1 MALAKNESK
10 RKLSDGAYGGING
23 EDYIPFIPAENVLS
37 ETTSLSIIVGVIFAV
52 IFAAANTYLGLKA
65 GMTISAAIPAAV
77 LSTGLLKSVFKRN
90 SILEANM
97 ATAIA
102 ATGES
107 VAAGLLFTLPAI
119 AIWGFKDE
127 FTLER
132 IIFAV
137 LIGGLFGIFFVVPLR
152 RYLTVQEHGNLL
164 YPEGMAASEV
174 LVTSNQGGSGFLTVL
189 SGMLTGG
196 IYKLLSGGFA
206 IWTEEPA
213 WNLNWFQGTQ
223 VGVNVLASLLGVGF
237 IVGIDVSLYMLAGG
251 VLAWLGLIP
260 LIKFFGDGLIKPI
273 YPATTLI
280 KDMSATQIW
289 GNYIRY
295 IGAGGVLAG
304 GFITLFKTF
313 PTLIKAFKDSLSGFG
328 SKISLSKRTDSD
340 ISMTLVIGGSVFL
353 FLLTWL
359 LPIFKMSFIG
369 SLMTVIFSFFFA
381 VVSARM
387 TGIVGESNN
396 PVSGMTIATL
406 LVSTSI
412 LKLLGVVG
420 NNGMIL
426 AITIGGIVCIAAATA
441 GCNAQSLKTC
451 YIIGGSPRKIESNL
465 YLGIAISS
473 VFAGLVLIMLNN
485 SYGIG
490 TKYVPAPQA
499 TIMSMVVKGIMNG
512 HLPWILILAGVFM
525 GIMIE
530 MMHIPVLPF
539 ALGLYLPF
547 ELSAAILVG
556 GIIRW
561 IVEKKYK
568 KDEKLFKEKTEKG
581 VLISSGL
588 VAGDALMGLIIAIFA
603 GLKININFGANWI
616 TNNVSFGS
624 WFALIMFILL
634 GIYLYGYTCKN
645 NKENSNS

>member
-1 MALAKNESK
+1 MASGKAEYG
-10 RKLSDGAYGGING
+10 RKLSDGAYGGISG
-23 EDYIPFIPAENVLS
+23 DKYVPFVPAEEVLPES
-37 ETTSLSIIVGVIFAV
+37 TFLSLVIGVIFAIV
-52 IFAAANTYLGLKA
+52 FAAANTYLGLKT

-77 LSTGLLKSVFKRN
+77 LSTGILKTIFRRN

-107 VAAGLLFTLPAI
+107 VAAGLLFSFPAI
-119 AIWGFKDE
+119 AIWGFKNE

-137 LIGGLFGIFFVVPLR
+137 LIGGLFGVLFVVPLR
-152 RYLTVQEHGNLL
+152 RYLTVEEHGKLL

-174 LVTSNQGGSGFLTVL
+174 LVTSNQGGSGFMTVL

-196 IYKLLSGGFA
+196 IYKLLSGGFS
-206 IWTEEPA
+206 IWSEEPA
-213 WNLNWFQGTQ
+213 WNLNWFKGTQ
-223 VGVNVLASLLGVGF
+223 VGINVLASLLGVGF
-237 IVGIDVSLYMLAGG
+237 IVGIEISSYMLAGG
-251 VLAWLGLIP
+251 ILAWLGLIP
-260 LIKFFGDGLIKPI
+260 LIKFFGDGLTSPI

-280 KDMSATQIW
+280 KDMSASQIW
-289 GNYIRY
+289 GSYIRY

-328 SKISLSKRTDSD
+328 ASAKKQKRTDSD
-340 ISMTLVIGGSVFL
+340 ISINIVIIGAIFL

-359 LPIFKMSFIG
+359 LPIFKMTFIG
-369 SLMTVIFSFFFA
+369 SLLTILFSFFFA

-406 LVSTSI
+406 LVVTSI
-412 LKLLGVVG
+412 LKLTGIVG
-420 NNGMIL
+420 DSGMIL

-451 YIIGGSPRKIESNL
+451 YIIGGSPKKVETYL
-465 YLGIAISS
+465 YTGIVASS
-473 VFAGLVLIMLNN
+473 IFAGLVLIMLNN

-490 TKYVPAPQA
+490 SQAVAAPQA
-499 TIMSMVVKGIMNG
+499 TIMSMVVKGIMTG

-530 MMHIPVLPF
+530 LMHIPVLPF

-547 ELSAAILVG
+547 ELSAAVMVG

-561 IVEKKYK
+561 IIDRKYK
-568 KDEKLFKEKTEKG
+568 NDEKLYKEKTEKG
-581 VLISSGL
+581 ILISSGL
-588 VAGDALMGLIIAIFA
+588 VAGDALMGLVIAIFA
-603 GLKININFGANWI
+603 GLKINIGFGANWI
-616 TNNVSFGS
+616 TNSGALAS
-624 WFALIMFILL
+624 WISLLMFVLL
-634 GIYLYGYTCKN
+634 GIYLYGYTVRD
-645 NKENSNS
+645 NKKIN